1 VIPTAED
8 IRQSTLFVR
17 TIERANQQLA
27 QRLSAQVE
35 AKHAG
40 VQLAQQLSMQE
51 ETKQAG
57 TTRISLAPQEPE
69 WEWSAGGSDDE
80 EAQLEGRLER
90 LREGREAR
98 RRRRRGW

>member
-17 TIERANQQLA
+17 TIERANQQLS

-35 AKHAG
+35 AKRAG
-40 VQLAQQLSMQE
+40 VQFAQQASMLE
-51 ETKQAG
+51 ETRQVG
-57 TTRISLAPQEPE
+57 TTRLPPQEPE
-69 WEWSAGGSDDE
+69 WEWSAGGSDEE
-80 EAQLEGRLER
+80 EAQLEGRLAR
-90 LREGREAR
+90 LRAGREAR